1 MDARDIELSRR
12 MRGLAEKIEALVT
25 RELGAPHLIGL
36 VIQPWSCDGSCEA
49 AEFQYISNAPRYF
62 MHGAMRLSRNGI
74 AAPQTSRRTTNSR
87 RTIQ

>member
-62 MHGAMRLSRNGI
+62 MHGAMRKLVEKWDSGAPDI
-74 AAPQTSRRTTNSR
+74 ASHNKQ
-87 RTIQ
+87 